1 MFVCGDEI
9 PVFVAE
15 CQKSKALQR
24 LDRSIQIRSGAGR
37 GGLTLIEVLMAILVV
52 TLGLVGIATLLP
64 LSAHDTRQGSINDAA
79 ALVAKRAWRNFTV
92 MGLNQPDKWFYNT
105 GQPVFGQDLGNPVR
119 DPITILPGYP
129 PIFPT
134 TLTWRAID
142 GTPLPVPPP
151 LVLDPILFNASMFPE
166 NGFPP
171 TSSPGIARCFPS
183 RLQLTPQMGN
193 QITVALREAD
203 RVAAADT
210 FRSEDDLVF
219 EIPDRASEQPR
230 QLFSSISRRRQS
242 NGYFSWLVMLDPVS
256 TDGSFY
262 KASIVLFHQRITSTT
277 GERVLPATALRLG
290 ISLGGVDVKF
300 ASDELTDLE
309 ISNGDWVLLVK
320 LNSPYMQ
327 WYQVS
332 RTIGEPEKDPL
343 VQQNYSLTAKL
354 NGPDTRIHEIF
365 DGDPNSVVYGVILE
379 NVQTVYEKTIGLD
392 FTGS

>member
-1 MFVCGDEI
+1 MMFVCGDEI
-9 PVFVAE
+9 PVFVAA
-15 CQKSKALQR
+15 CQKSKTLQR

-37 GGLTLIEVLMAILVV
+37 RGLTLIEVLMAILVV

-79 ALVAKRAWRNFTV
+79 ALVAKRAWRDFTV

-105 GQPVFGQDLGNPVR
+105 GQPVYVF
-119 DPITILPGYP
+119 DPA
-129 PIFPT
+129 FPT
-134 TLTWRAID
+134 PWRGSD
-142 GTPLPVPPP
+142 GSHRLVPPP
-151 LVLDPILFNASMFPE
+151 LVLDPIFSNASMFPE
-166 NGFPP
+166 NGFPTKP
-171 TSSPGIARCFPS
+171 TSTPGIERGRPS
-183 RLQLTPQMGN
+183 RLRVTPQMVNQLTPEL
-193 QITVALREAD
+193 IEAD

-210 FRSEDDLVF
+210 FRSADDLVF
-219 EIPDRASEQPR
+219 EIPDRASELPR
-230 QLFSSISRRRQS
+230 QLFSSIGRRRQS

-262 KASIVLFHQRITSTT
+262 KASIVLFHQRPTSTT

-320 LNSPYMQ
+320 LNTPYMQ
-327 WYQVS
+327 WYRIT
-332 RTIGEPEKDPL
+332 RTIGEPEEDPL
-343 VQQNYSLTAKL
+343 VPELYSLTVKL
-354 NGPDTRIHEIF
+354 TGPDMRVHEIF
-365 DGDPNSVVYGVILE
+365 DGDPNMYGVILE